1 MQKKKLIIFPFN
13 GNGIEAFDC
22 INFDEYDFIG
32 FIDDD
37 PTKKSME
44 YDIFPKVI
52 LDKYPELFVLA
63 VPGSSV
69 SYMERAQA
77 IHSLN
82 IPNLRYVNLIH
93 PSASVGKNVKI
104 GYNCLIMAGAVITS
118 NAVLN
123 NHIIILP
130 NSVIHHD
137 VTVNNYTLIG
147 SNVVVAGGTTIGNN
161 CYIGSGTN
169 IMNGITIGDFSL
181 IGLGSNLLKSI
192 PENSKVAGNPA
203 RNLAFANN

>member
-69 SYMERAQA
+69 SYMERAQV

-93 PSASVGKNVKI
+93 PTASVGKNVKI
-104 GYNCLIMAGAVITS
+104 GYNCLIMAGTVITS

-123 NHIIILP
+123 NHIIVLP

-137 VTVNNYTLIG
+137 VVINNYTLIG

-181 IGLGSNLLKSI
+181 IGLGSNVLKSI

-203 RNLAFANN
+203 RSLVFANN

>member
-63 VPGSSV
+63 VPGSSL

-93 PSASVGKNVKI
+93 PSASVGKNVMI

-137 VTVNNYTLIG
+137 VVINNYTLIG
-147 SNVVVAGGTTIGNN
+147 SNVVVAGGTIIGNN

-169 IMNGITIGDFSL
+169 IINGITIGDFSL

-203 RNLAFANN
+203 RSLAFANN